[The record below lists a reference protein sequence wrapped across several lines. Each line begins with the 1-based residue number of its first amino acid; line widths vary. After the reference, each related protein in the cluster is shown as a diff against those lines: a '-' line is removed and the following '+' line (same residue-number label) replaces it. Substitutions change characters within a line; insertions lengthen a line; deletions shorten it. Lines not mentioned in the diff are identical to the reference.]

1 MKFTDTEKGWL
12 MESTDPEITRQHIFN
27 WEQGGGISMKFLPQ
41 VAKVKRV
48 PIEELIKMLLAEEKN
63 GQGSAA

>member
-12 MESTDPEITRQHIFN
+12 LESPDITRQHIFN

-41 VAKVKRV
+41 VAKVKRISIDV
-48 PIEELIKMLLAEEKN
+48 LIAQLIEEEKN
-63 GQGSAA
+63 GKAPAA

>member
-12 MESTDPEITRQHIFN
+12 LESPDITRQHIFN

-48 PIEELIKMLLAEEKN
+48 PIEEVIKMLLAEEKT
-63 GQGSAA
+63 GKAPTA